1 MPRSPSMRG
10 LIDAL
15 ARTSPETTRSRWR
28 TSGGID
34 TTSFVGKIVG
44 ALAREDDQPDWPAL
58 GESHSTAAS
67 SSISRAK
74 SRRRFSGSSSI
85 AWRYIFRLIAAF
97 GAVALIATGVAL
109 AIIHG
114 HGLELGLALTV
125 CVVCLLALVF
135 ITVVAIGIR
144 QEERHATLK
153 KGRPPPTIASF
164 LARFMLGHYV
174 RGGPEDRSPS
184 KEAEGDIL
192 PWPTDPDDAG
202 TSRRGGKGYES

>member
-10 LIDAL
+10 MIGAL

-114 HGLELGLALTV
+114 HGLELGLALIV
-125 CVVCLLALVF
+125 CVVFLLALVF
-135 ITVVAIGIR
+135 IMVVAIGIR
-144 QEERHATLK
+144 QEERHTTLK
-153 KGRPPPTIASF
+153 KAALPTIASF
-164 LARFMLGHYV
+164 LARVMLGHYV

-184 KEAEGDIL
+184 KEAESDIL